1 MANMMLAWPNRFDGA
16 ALDQGEWVAEMPLDN
31 LLDRVLAIKARCL
44 DTSYAHFRAT
54 LPSDYEIRA
63 ISLCNHNLSPTATY
77 RITVATMLHLPPT
90 PMTRAGSMYGQST
103 RVRLR
108 DLVGVGG

>member
-1 MANMMLAWPNRFDGA
+1 
-16 ALDQGEWVAEMPLDN
+16 MPLDN

-63 ISLCNHNLSPTATY
+63 ISCATTIFHLLPPIES
-77 RITVATMLHLPPT
+77 RVVTMLHLPPT

-103 RVRLR
+103 RVRLNG
-108 DLVGVGG
+108 LGFGVGG